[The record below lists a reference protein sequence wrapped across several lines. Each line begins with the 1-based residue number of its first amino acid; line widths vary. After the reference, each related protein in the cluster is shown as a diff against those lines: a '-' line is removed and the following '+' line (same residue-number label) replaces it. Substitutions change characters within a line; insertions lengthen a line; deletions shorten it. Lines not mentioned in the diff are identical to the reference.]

1 MSTNN
6 KRDMEASED
15 DDEFEEDYID
25 GSSLHDALLRKIGML
40 RQRCVENERLIKR
53 LKMELR
59 LSKSH
64 AKKTKHQKRINYDWD
79 GKEANFADSVLSF
92 VREYLFPHFK
102 FLKDGWM
109 EYDKGQDSF
118 STFVQRK
125 VQIPEKTE
133 YTDQWER
140 VICPTIQAK
149 YVTIRCNLN
158 NEIQRTYKS
167 KCIQMRM
174 VLFQHY

>member
-1 MSTNN
+1 M
-6 KRDMEASED
+6 
-15 DDEFEEDYID
+15 
-25 GSSLHDALLRKIGML
+25 LLGEH
-40 RQRCVENERLIKR
+40 VRLIKK

-64 AKKTKHQKRINYDWD
+64 AKKTKRQIRIDYDWD

-92 VREYLFPHFK
+92 VKECLFPRFK

-109 EYDKGQDSF
+109 EYDKRQDSF
-118 STFVQRK
+118 STFLQGK
-125 VQIPEKTE
+125 VQIPEGAE
-133 YTDQWER
+133 YKDQLER

-158 NEIQRTYKS
+158 NEIRRMYKS
-167 KCIQMRM
+167 K
-174 VLFQHY
+174 